1 MIISLHD
8 SAHHLEMIFLFTE
21 IIYTP
26 FFPHQHH
33 HHTTMSNLDKTFKLQ
48 AALLQLSRKMKD
60 VNLLQDLQ
68 GLSNK
73 TYSKILRLAEKHGK
87 ERKDKR
93 PKKQMRRTFGFED
106 DEAISKVAKYNK
118 WLKKKKSLAQRAVE
132 EDWKGLVIKQA
143 PKVSKN
149 LQEEKW
155 ALKVALA
162 HNYYMTCILWR
173 EIANFAMKK
182 KIGLTT
188 IINHH

>member
-1 MIISLHD
+1 MIISLCD

-60 VNLLQDLQ
+60 VDLLQDLQ
-68 GLSNK
+68 DLSNE

-93 PKKQMRRTFGFED
+93 PKKPT
-106 DEAISKVAKYNK
+106 
-118 WLKKKKSLAQRAVE
+118 
-132 EDWKGLVIKQA
+132 
-143 PKVSKN
+143 
-149 LQEEKW
+149 
-155 ALKVALA
+155 
-162 HNYYMTCILWR
+162 
-173 EIANFAMKK
+173 
-182 KIGLTT
+182 
-188 IINHH
+188 